1 MIDYACSL
9 AMTALALL
17 VAAAYTHRVSRR
29 GAASHPRIDRAGS
42 SPFLGKGLMQ
52 MGYWA
57 MAPLA
62 SACIALGITANAVS
76 WFSLASG
83 AAAAFE
89 LARGHMGVGAALAL
103 ISSVCDALD
112 GMIARETGTASDS
125 GEVLDATV
133 DRYVELLFFA
143 GLAYGVRADGALLG
157 LVLASTAAAVMV
169 SYASA
174 KAEAFQVVAPR
185 GAMRRQERAVYLV
198 LGAALTPVASVARVH
213 WGLPL
218 FTDRAPLVIAL
229 SLVAIVGNASA
240 IRRLHWVARAV
251 RELSGARSVAT
262 ARELGD
268 TRRFSSDD
276 AHATA
281 GDLVR

>member
-1 MIDYACSL
+1 MIDCACSL
-9 AMTALALL
+9 AIAALAL
-17 VAAAYTHRVSRR
+17 VVGAAYARRVSRA
-29 GAASHPRIDRAGS
+29 GVASHPRVDRAGS

-62 SACIALGITANAVS
+62 SACIALGVSANAVS
-76 WFSLASG
+76 WCSLACG
-83 AAAAFE
+83 AAAALG
-89 LARGHMGVGAALAL
+89 LARGHMGLGAAFAMA
-103 ISSVCDALD
+103 SAVCDALD

-157 LVLASTAAAVMV
+157 LVLFATAAAVMV
-169 SYASA
+169 SYATA

-198 LGAALTPVASVARVH
+198 LGAALTPLASTVRIH
-213 WGLPL
+213 WGLPTW
-218 FTDRAPLVIAL
+218 TDRAPLVVAL
-229 SLVAIVGNASA
+229 SLVSIVGNASA
-240 IRRLHWVARAV
+240 IRRLQYVARAV
-251 RELSGARSVAT
+251 RSCDGARSIGP
-262 ARELGD
+262 RQIGD
-268 TRRFSSDD
+268 TRRFSDD